1 MVITVNA
8 VPARPPRLS
17 LQKPGKALFQ
27 SSGMLTSNSDHGIA
41 RAPQGALAMTPN
53 FGVST
58 LSRGTTNPDGYTV
71 HTISGGEGT
80 SYIVTDPSDSYRRRS
95 SGSTDTSRFHATTKL
110 SCTPIIVPYEGDV
123 QPSSGTGRR
132 IDIVADPSSFIHE
145 RSSRES
151 VSDGRLNAR
160 TAYGEK
166 FNLKDYGNVT
176 RVQYIN
182 GACRGSNIINDRSV
196 AEC

>member
-17 LQKPGKALFQ
+17 LQKPGKTLFQ
-27 SSGMLTSNSDHGIA
+27 SSGMLTSNSDHGNA

-71 HTISGGEGT
+71 HAISGGEGT
-80 SYIVTDPSDSYRRRS
+80 YIVTDPSDSYRRRS
-95 SGSTDTSRFHATTKL
+95 SGSTDTSRFHATTKF
-110 SCTPIIVPYEGDV
+110 SSTPIIVPYEGDV

-145 RSSRES
+145 RSSRKS

-160 TAYGEK
+160 TAYGER

-176 RVQYIN
+176 RVQYVN
-182 GACRGSNIINDRSV
+182 WPRRGSAIINDRSV
-196 AEC
+196 AKC